1 MEPELSAQIDILVS
15 EFQTLVPVQHH
26 GGAKVP
32 FIAMNFSH
40 LPRALANL
48 GYPAALCAKCK
59 LIMTDTSAPS
69 INLGNDHLLV
79 GSNSLI
85 LVRLIQF
92 HLNHGYD
99 IMHVVAI
106 TLLP

>member
-1 MEPELSAQIDILVS
+1 
-15 EFQTLVPVQHH
+15 
-26 GGAKVP
+26 
-32 FIAMNFSH
+32 MNFSH
-40 LPRALANL
+40 LPKALANF
-48 GYPAALCAKCK
+48 GCPPALCAKCK
-59 LIMTDTSAPS
+59 LIMTNTSAPS

-92 HLNHGYD
+92 HLTHGYD
-99 IMHVVAI
+99 IIYVVAI